1 MKNKRRCWLVFD
13 LGLRGNYERLYA
25 WLDKMQAEECGD
37 SVATFIT
44 EKTRAEIKEELSK
57 FLDKNARI
65 YFIESQGGI
74 VRNKE
79 VGRGIGGFIKGGRI
93 TSPWAGYGKEQIE
106 VEEE

>member
-44 EKTRAEIKEELSK
+44 EKTRAEIKKELSEI
-57 FLDKNARI
+57 LDENARA
-65 YFIESQGGI
+65 YFIDS
-74 VRNKE
+74 K
-79 VGRGIGGFIKGGRI
+79 GGFIKGGRI
-93 TSPWAGYGKEQIE
+93 KAPWAGYGKEQVE